1 MIIVI
6 IVSYNPDP
14 KKIRATIS
22 SLESQVDKI
31 ILVKNSKENLFLPT
45 SSKIEVI
52 QLTSNFG
59 IAYAQNRGID
69 LAKKQNANFILF
81 SDQDTIYPTD
91 YVENCFKS
99 YNRHSKIKKIAAVVP
114 LFYNENKQQ
123 MSQIMITKTKAMT
136 PVIGDVYELAH
147 AISSGSF
154 CPMEAILDIGTMNE
168 RMFIDYVDN
177 EWCWRATKKGYVI
190 LCDTSIVINHSM
202 GDSFKYFMGR
212 KFVVYSNFRY
222 YFFFRNSFYLLFH
235 SNLFSFLESIKFL
248 NYTNMK
254 IVIFFITNGLKI
266 DNFRLLR
273 KAIKKGMFNTFSLE
287 EEVK

>member
-1 MIIVI
+1 MIIVV

-14 KKIRATIS
+14 RKLLETIY

-31 ILVKNSKENLFLPT
+31 ILVKNSAENLSLPE
-45 SSKIEVI
+45 SSKIDVI
-52 QLTSNFG
+52 QLTNNFG

-69 LAKKQNANFILF
+69 LAKEQNADFILF
-81 SDQDTIYPTD
+81 SDQDTIYPAD
-91 YVENCFKS
+91 YVDNCSRS
-99 YNRHSKIKKIAAVVP
+99 YNSYTKSKKIAAVVP

-123 MSQIMITKTKAMT
+123 MSQIMISKTKAT
-136 PVIGDVYELAH
+136 PPIIGEVYELAH

-154 CPMEAILDIGTMNE
+154 CPIEAILDIGTMNE

-190 LCDTSIVINHSM
+190 LCDTNIVIKHSM
-202 GDSFKYFMGR
+202 GDSYKSFMGR

-235 SNLFSFLESIKFL
+235 SRLFTFVELINFL

-254 IVIFFITNGLKI
+254 IMIFFITNGLKKE
-266 DNFRLLR
+266 NFRLLR
-273 KAIKKGMFNTFSLE
+273 KAVWKGIFNNFSLE